1 MTKFNINTEWE
12 NFLCKGNET
21 EEPEKQHQN
30 QKTLLLNKNSS
41 NNNKLTTTPQPT
53 DIYIS
58 TKTMIVYLNEHIELS
73 LFWDIPVIPYHQCST
88 GVIKKQMKLKSFDSS
103 HVEAIQTRLLK
114 EENYKQH
121 ILCNINNP
129 NGRIKFKDI
138 RNISIGLCKKDIQ
151 NTFCKGKKGAGKKA
165 GGAFSNCFILIL
177 RVILEGN
184 VYKEIHVKVF
194 NTGKLEIPGIQSNE
208 IFEIVLSNIIA
219 VFQPFYPTVSLFY
232 RKDTTQ
238 TVLINSNFNAGFYI
252 HREKLYDILKNK
264 YKIQCMYDSCSY
276 PGIQCKFHYDQ
287 DYYKKHQIIQSTT
300 PLLVDTTTI
309 MIPMSKEDKLLK
321 KKERKNNYISYM
333 IFRTGSILI
342 VGKCDEA
349 VLRYIYSFLKQLLI
363 DEYPNIIHDYETFAL
378 PNKKPIKKKEICRE
392 TRLCL

>member
-12 NFLCKGNET
+12 KFLCKENES
-21 EEPEKQHQN
+21 EKQPEKQN
-30 QKTLLLNKNSS
+30 QKQNTL
-41 NNNKLTTTPQPT
+41 TPQPT

-58 TKTMIVYLNEHIELS
+58 TKTMIVYLNQQIELN
-73 LFWDIPVIPYHQCST
+73 LFWDIPIIPYHQSST
-88 GVIKKQMKLKSFDSS
+88 GVIKKQMKIKSFDSLN
-103 HVEAIQTRLLK
+103 VEAIQMRLLK
-114 EENYKQH
+114 EENYKQN

-177 RVILEGN
+177 RILLEGDIF
-184 VYKEIHVKVF
+184 KEIHVKVF

-208 IFEIVLSNIIA
+208 IFEIVLSNIIS
-219 VFQPFYPTVSLFY
+219 VFQPFYPTVSLLY

-287 DYYKKHQIIQSTT
+287 NYYKKHQIIQSTT
-300 PLLVDTTTI
+300 TTTTV
-309 MIPMSKEDKLLK
+309 MTPMSKEDKFLQ

-342 VGKCDEA
+342 VGKCDET
-349 VLRYIYSFLKQLLI
+349 VLRYIYAFLKQLLI
-363 DEYPNIIHDYETFAL
+363 DEYPNIIHDYDTFSL
-378 PNKKPIKKKEICRE
+378 PNKKPIKKREISRE
-392 TRLCL
+392 NKVE